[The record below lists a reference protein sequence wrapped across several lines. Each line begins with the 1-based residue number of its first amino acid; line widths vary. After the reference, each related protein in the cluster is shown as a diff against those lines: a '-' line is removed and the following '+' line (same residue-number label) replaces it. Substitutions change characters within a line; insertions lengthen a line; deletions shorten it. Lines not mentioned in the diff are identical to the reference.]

1 MDILLGK
8 NFRSGC
14 GGKTRTYDLRVMS
27 PASCQLL
34 HPAIYNCDNLTVD
47 LLSIQQYVKN
57 VNGFYKNFDI

>member
-1 MDILLGK
+1 MYLSH
-8 NFRSGC
+8 NRTFRTFSIFRR
-14 GGKTRTYDLRVMS
+14 TRIMS